1 MDQNNKHI
9 NWDDLLTDL
18 ENDQSDGKLLTSEEQ
33 ELLTELLA
41 IKAEAS
47 DVLENYKDYHTKEH
61 WQEMKMRI
69 DAQEYQR
76 IHRKRFKLWLRIA
89 AAAVILL
96 VLGVGMF
103 YFNKP
108 QQEEPIL
115 AALNDTT
122 LIKQGATLT
131 LANGK
136 KIKLSSETAG
146 ELAKEAGVTIT
157 KTEDGQL
164 NYEIQNSGSD
174 NNRINTL
181 STSRGETYIVTLPD
195 KSKVWLNAASSLT
208 YSVSLNDNGKRL
220 VKLKGEAYFEVSKD
234 KAHPFIVK
242 TDKQEVEVLG
252 TSFNINAYS
261 SKIQTTLVAGR
272 VSVDIEGEGKQL
284 ILIPGQQANFDK
296 IGGSLEKREVDVF
309 PYVAWKDGLFVYQN
323 VKMVELMDDL
333 GRQYDYEIVFK
344 NQSLKDLHFTG
355 RADKSESIQS
365 ILDIIAI
372 TSDLKFTIKGRSIIV
387 ERSTQR

>member
-33 ELLTELLA
+33 ELLVELLA

-69 DAQEYQR
+69 VAQEHQR
-76 IHRKRFKLWLRIA
+76 THRKRFKLWLPIA
-89 AAAVILL
+89 AAAILL

-115 AALNDTT
+115 AALNDST

-208 YSVSLNDNGKRL
+208 YSVSLNVNGKRL
-220 VKLKGEAYFEVSKD
+220 VRLKGEAYFEVSKD

-242 TDKQEVEVLG
+242 TDEQEVEVLG

-261 SKIQTTLVAGR
+261 SKIRTTLVTGK
-272 VSVDIEGEGKQL
+272 VSVDIKGVGKQL

-296 IGGSLEKREVDVF
+296 IGGSLEKSDVDVF
-309 PYVAWKDGLFVYQN
+309 PFVAWKEGLFVYQN
-323 VKMVELMDDL
+323 VKMVELMEDL

-344 NQSLKDLHFTG
+344 DQSLKQLHFTG

-387 ERSTQR
+387 ERSTQK